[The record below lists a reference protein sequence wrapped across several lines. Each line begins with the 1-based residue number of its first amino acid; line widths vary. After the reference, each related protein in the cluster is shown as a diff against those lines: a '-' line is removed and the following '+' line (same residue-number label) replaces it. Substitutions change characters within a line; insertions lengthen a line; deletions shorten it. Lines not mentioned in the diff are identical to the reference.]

1 MKREIPLWL
10 QLILNIVTSLLA
22 VFITIGATRGDRK
35 EIKLTTDI
43 EKKADKIE
51 VEKSF
56 DKAYTYINTQDAV
69 ITKELE
75 DHKLESDKRDQ
86 MTYESIKETRA
97 DVKEIRSDIK
107 DILKRLK

>member
-10 QLILNIVTSLLA
+10 QLILNIVTSLSA

-75 DHKLESDKRDQ
+75 DHKIESGKRENIIYD
-86 MTYESIKETRA
+86 MVVETNK
-97 DVKEIRSDIK
+97 DVK